1 MADGGDH
8 PYPLKNPMA
17 TQVIFLADPIVFP
30 DSELPIPTIA
40 LFPLINTTSTG
51 KAVVGV
57 ELYREHELIILGT
70 DKSIQLVAAQD
81 VIWNNAAFWIGE
93 VALHTMGTDDLNA
106 YSRFIHDEN
115 HPDMDIWTE
124 MLEKYMTPEHAK
136 LFRKAGLEK
145 RQWYQRRF
153 KRIPPDFMTNQN
165 KTALHDFQGAKITPN
180 HMRRDEDE
188 EKPGRFPIPPF
199 KQPETIEEWMSRK
212 TNPGA
217 GCAWKP
223 VRGGVGFGMG
233 YDGGV
238 SREATEIDRETLP
251 RLRVTLDTSREWL
264 HGPIGG
270 GVASSAVI
278 GDGGKR
284 GVGKRDGER
293 VYVENLPEGRKAT
306 TCKERFEAVCQAAD
320 YAGLERPRL
329 GQEFWWTPDVSS
341 WFLQEPVVESDAE
354 DDEGVSD
361 ELKGLSVTEGAEQE
375 SGQSTGTTEHAGH
388 EEYLK
393 SVGMDEQSWKSLL
406 DAADLAAS
414 EAKDKQKKDASTLP
428 AKQNEEAG
436 SGSAREAPKHET
448 ASQKPEE
455 WASMGTRAKEEY
467 AAACKK
473 ADAAGAPRPLPWHEM
488 VYSEDGTIRNPL
500 WPAKVKEGGKKV
512 VCANKAEGEKVEDV
526 TDELKGLTVEE
537 RAEQDEIEGD
547 RVFCDDVS
555 DHADLVMDEQA
566 EKK

>member
-1 MADGGDH
+1 
-8 PYPLKNPMA
+8 MA
-17 TQVIFLADPIVFP
+17 TQAIFLANPIVFP

-40 LFPLINTTSTG
+40 IFPLTNTTSTG

-57 ELYREHELIILGT
+57 ELYREHELIVLGT
-70 DKSIQLVAAQD
+70 DKSIHLVAAQD
-81 VIWNNAAFWIGE
+81 IIWNNAAFWIGE

-106 YSRFIHDEN
+106 YSHFIHDEN
-115 HPDMDIWTE
+115 DPDMDIWTE

-145 RQWYQRRF
+145 RAWYQRRF

-199 KQPETIEEWMSRK
+199 KQPETVEEWMSRK

-217 GCAWKP
+217 GCAWAP
-223 VRGGVGFGMG
+223 VRGGGGGGF
-233 YDGGV
+233 DGGV

-270 GVASSAVI
+270 GVASSAVM
-278 GDGGKR
+278 GDEGKKDGGK
-284 GVGKRDGER
+284 GDGER
-293 VYVENLPEGRKAT
+293 VYVENLPEGRNAT
-306 TCKERFEAVCQAAD
+306 TIKERFEAACEAAD
-320 YAGLERPRL
+320 HEGKERPRL
-329 GQEFWWTPDVSS
+329 GQEFWYTPDVSS
-341 WFLQEPVVESDAE
+341 WFRQEPEVESDAE
-354 DDEGVSD
+354 DDEDVSD
-361 ELKGLSVTEGAEQE
+361 ELKGSSVTERAEQE
-375 SGQSTGTTEHAGH
+375 SRTEFASH

-406 DAADLAAS
+406 NAADFAAS
-414 EAKDKQKKDASTLP
+414 EAKRKEKQDFSPTPVEKGKGKLP
-428 AKQNEEAG
+428 LVDP
-436 SGSAREAPKHET
+436 RWPET
-448 ASQKPEE
+448 IFGDVTQRPAAIDEQ
-455 WASMGTRAKEEY
+455 WRAVRG
-467 AAACKK
+467 
-473 ADAAGAPRPLPWHEM
+473 DPDQPF
-488 VYSEDGTIRNPL
+488 
-500 WPAKVKEGGKKV
+500 KV
-512 VCANKAEGEKVEDV
+512 VEGDGGVGRSGARMFEDPLDKLLARAQGVKPKNLDSGRITDV
-526 TDELKGLTVEE
+526 TDELEGLSVVE

-547 RVFCDDVS
+547 RVFADDVS
-555 DHADLVMDEQA
+555 EHADPVKDKQA

>member
-1 MADGGDH
+1 
-8 PYPLKNPMA
+8 MA
-17 TQVIFLADPIVFP
+17 TQAIFLADPIVFP

-145 RQWYQRRF
+145 RAWYQRRF

-199 KQPETIEEWMSRK
+199 KQPETIEEWMARK

-223 VRGGVGFGMG
+223 VRGGVGFGIG

-270 GVASSAVI
+270 GVASSAMLG

-284 GVGKRDGER
+284 GGGKRDGER
-293 VYVENLPEGRKAT
+293 VYVEDLPEGRKAT
-306 TCKERFEAVCQAAD
+306 TCKERFEAACGAAD

-341 WFLQEPVVESDAE
+341 WFLQEPAVESGGE
-354 DDEGVSD
+354 DDEDVSD
-361 ELKGLSVTEGAEQE
+361 ELKGSSVTEGAEQE
-375 SGQSTGTTEHAGH
+375 SEKSTGTTEQASHD
-388 EEYLK
+388 EYLK
-393 SVGMDEQSWKSLL
+393 SVGMDEHSWKSLL

-414 EAKDKQKKDASTLP
+414 EAKSKEKLDSSSTHFKKGEHKLPLDDPHWPETLFGDVTRRP
-428 AKQNEEAG
+428 AAIDEQWRAVHGDPDQPFEVVEGDDGVGRNG
-436 SGSAREAPKHET
+436 ARIFE
-448 ASQKPEE
+448 
-455 WASMGTRAKEEY
+455 
-467 AAACKK
+467 
-473 ADAAGAPRPLPWHEM
+473 
-488 VYSEDGTIRNPL
+488 NPL
-500 WPAKVKEGGKKV
+500 DKLLARAQGVTSKKSDS
-512 VCANKAEGEKVEDV
+512 GRITDV
-526 TDELKGLTVEE
+526 TDELEGLSVEE

-547 RVFCDDVS
+547 RVFGDDVFE
-555 DHADLVMDEQA
+555 HAVPVKDEQA